1 MSGTF
6 QCSDRYAIAIQ
17 TIERAFS
24 VLRVLA
30 GRREATGVSEVARTT
45 GLAKSTCSRILAGLE
60 DLGMVERVEE
70 AGRYVIGAGLVA
82 LAGSGSSL
90 SLRAVARPYLQDLA
104 DQLGECA
111 ALAVLDGGEGLYV
124 VQAQSPG
131 HVLVTDWTG
140 HRFPLH
146 TIAAGQ
152 ALMVSWSDSDVAE
165 YAAEGL
171 VEFTGNTVTTLVGLR
186 QRVGEMRRTGV
197 AWAIREFSEEIGGVA
212 VPVYG
217 PDAGVPVAAVT
228 VYGPSFRFPGDVDR
242 AEIERAVAE
251 TAARVGARLAG

>member
-1 MSGTF
+1 
-6 QCSDRYAIAIQ
+6 
-17 TIERAFS
+17 
-24 VLRVLA
+24 
-30 GRREATGVSEVARTT
+30 VARTT

-131 HVLVTDWTG
+131 HVLVIDWTG

-171 VEFTGNTVTTLVGLR
+171 VGFTGNTVTTLVGLR

-228 VYGPSFRFPGDVDR
+228 VYGPSFRFPGDADR
-242 AEIERAVAE
+242 TEIERAVAE